1 MLLGI
6 GIHIPQAVSDQVT
19 FYYVENI
26 SHLLKT
32 SMSENGR
39 KITDELISAQ
49 CLNMST
55 LNISR
60 PRNDKN
66 IMFQV

>member
-1 MLLGI
+1 MLLGT

-39 KITDELISAQ
+39 KITDELISA
-49 CLNMST
+49 
-55 LNISR
+55 
-60 PRNDKN
+60 
-66 IMFQV
+66 